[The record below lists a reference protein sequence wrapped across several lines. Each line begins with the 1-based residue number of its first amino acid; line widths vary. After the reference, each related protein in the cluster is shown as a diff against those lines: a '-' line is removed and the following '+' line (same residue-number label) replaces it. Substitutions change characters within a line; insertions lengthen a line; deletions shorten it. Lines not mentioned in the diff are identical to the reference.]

1 MFNVTMLTLQTEQG
15 EREADTMCSH
25 NYMNFDY

>member
-1 MFNVTMLTLQTEQG
+1 MLTLQTEQG